1 MLRGHHRF
9 FSASWPGTASSHTH
23 SPISAGPLPT
33 SRPRKNERDHDRG
46 GPIEGVGGY
55 QAAPRVPRV
64 GAAGRGRKMFL
75 IAVDAPDAAR
85 AEGARDAHLDA
96 FLSFSQQGPTSKA
109 AVHDGLTA
117 LALAVRPAWRDHT
130 ARLLHAMTALGTK
143 YVGVEVKGAYEAGD
157 TMLAMPG
164 ESDRFG
170 FGPRQ
175 GPPGVL
181 STGPLRRCL
190 AQPVGSTEGTKGI

>member
-1 MLRGHHRF
+1 MGGHR
-9 FSASWPGTASSHTH
+9 
-23 SPISAGPLPT
+23 
-33 SRPRKNERDHDRG
+33 
-46 GPIEGVGGY
+46 
-55 QAAPRVPRV
+55 AAPRVPRV
-64 GAAGRGRKMFL
+64 GAAGRGRKRFL

-96 FLSFSQQGPTSKA
+96 LVAFSQQGPTSKP

-117 LALAVRPAWRDHT
+117 LALAVRPAWRDRV
-130 ARLLHAMTALGTK
+130 ARLLLVVAALGTK
-143 YVGVEVKGAYEAGD
+143 HVDVEAKGAYEAGE

-164 ESDRFG
+164 QSDRFG

-175 GPPGVL
+175 GPPRVL

-190 AQPVGSTEGTKGI
+190 AQPVGSNERTKGS

>member
-1 MLRGHHRF
+1 MFRCF
-9 FSASWPGTASSHTH
+9 CYQTAAPSCQHALST
-23 SPISAGPLPT
+23 GPLP
-33 SRPRKNERDHDRG
+33 SPWPRKNKHDHVRG
-46 GPIEGVGGY
+46 GSIEGVGGHR
-55 QAAPRVPRV
+55 AAPRVPRV
-64 GAAGRGRKMFL
+64 GAAGRGRKRFL
-75 IAVDAPDAAR
+75 IAVDASVVAR

-96 FLSFSQQGPTSKA
+96 FSSLSQQGPTSKA

-117 LALAVRPAWRDHT
+117 LALAVRPAWRDRV
-130 ARLLHAMTALGTK
+130 ARLLLVVAALGTK
-143 YVGVEVKGAYEAGD
+143 HVDVEAKGAYEAGE

-164 ESDRFG
+164 QSDRFG

-190 AQPVGSTEGTKGI
+190 AQPVVSNERTKLR